1 MKRRY
6 KALIAIVA
14 PVIIVTLLKYTHDA
28 SYKWL
33 MGYMVAVALVF
44 KTSIVSLW
52 LAAQLHFM
60 SFLAGLTIFQ
70 GGFLLLKRWLL
81 DSVLSNWIQTHIIE
95 NFLDALKEAKDFYL
109 RQDLKTKFRNIFV
122 FLFGITVTGWILY
135 IVGLLDNVVLFAE
148 LRLFIAGLFAAI
160 VTFLSKMA
168 TWTLS
173 LFALSWLGPI
183 VEVFAISYLLIH
195 LEKWLG
201 PDNIISRFFNF
212 IGNKINNFLYYLG
225 ILKEKHIDV
234 KIAQPLIGKS
244 KQMGSHLSSTIQQK
258 KITSELKYF
267 EEFEN
272 IIMQGHIDA
281 YYSFKGMDKITDKK
295 ELYKRINKKTSNN
308 IDIVAYVS
316 RDAQGNLL
324 KASDISDYRHDL
336 FVLES
341 YASHKEY
348 GVKVYDE
355 AQDEK
360 HITHHDFWV
369 LNTSAYPVTIRSNTH
384 NFEDIPIEG
393 HGLKLIKTA
402 HPFCYKQG
410 DVFCEFKG
418 VRVATTFV
426 ERG

>member
-6 KALIAIVA
+6 KALIAIVV

-33 MGYMVAVALVF
+33 MGYMFAVALVF

-52 LAAQLHFM
+52 LAAQLHFVTFI
-60 SFLAGLTIFQ
+60 SGLTLFQ
-70 GGFLLLKRWLL
+70 GLFLLIKRWLL
-81 DSVLSNWIQTHIIE
+81 DSVLATWIQTHIIE
-95 NFLDALKEAKDFYL
+95 NFLDAVKEAKDFYL
-109 RQDLKTKFRNIFV
+109 RQDLKTKFKNIFV
-122 FLFGITVTGWILY
+122 FLFGVGFSGWALY
-135 IVGLLDNVVLFAE
+135 VSGLLDNIVVFAE
-148 LRLFIAGLFAAI
+148 LRLFIAGVFAAI
-160 VTFLSKMA
+160 VTFVGKMA

-183 VEVFAISYLLIH
+183 VEVFALSYLLIH

-201 PDNIISRFFNF
+201 PDNIFSRFFNYL
-212 IGNKINNFLYYLG
+212 GSKINNFLYYLG

-234 KIAQPLIGKS
+234 KLTQPVISKS
-244 KQMGSHLSSTIQQK
+244 KQMGNQLSSNIRKK
-258 KITSELKYF
+258 KIASELKYF
-267 EEFEN
+267 ESFEN

-295 ELYKRINKKTSNN
+295 ELYQRINKKTSNN

-324 KASDISDYRHDL
+324 DATTISNFYHDVFL
-336 FVLES
+336 LES

-355 AQDEK
+355 REDEK

-369 LNTSAYPVTIRSNTH
+369 LNTSAYPVTLRSNTH
-384 NFEDIPIEG
+384 NFEDIQIEG